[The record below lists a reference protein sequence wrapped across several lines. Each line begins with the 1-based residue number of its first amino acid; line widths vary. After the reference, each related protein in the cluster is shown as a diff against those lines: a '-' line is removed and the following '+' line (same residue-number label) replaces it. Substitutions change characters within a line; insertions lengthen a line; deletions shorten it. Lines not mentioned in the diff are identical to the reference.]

1 MLEADAKLIILYLF
15 FVRKMTDVFAAWN
28 DCSSAEME
36 KKIVQVQTSR
46 IVTRIS
52 LYGLHRII
60 FLITEW
66 DSLAKRWGM
75 AK

>member
-36 KKIVQVQTSR
+36 KKNSAGTDFKNCDENFTLWSPQNP
-46 IVTRIS
+46 
-52 LYGLHRII
+52 
-60 FLITEW
+60 FLNN
-66 DSLAKRWGM
+66 GM
-75 AK
+75 GFFG